1 MRGQSSGRPDNRGRA
16 GPETAAVS
24 RGPILT
30 NHSGHTKTDEEKQR
44 MSDETNDRGARWR
57 TGSSARS
64 PRARRPW
71 RGRRRGRWTMPRGNI
86 RARLERLRERVG
98 PPEGPGDIEARER
111 ALRALETIRRLILKR
126 GDEIGRGYGE
136 RVGRGEE
143 HLPALVDAKRDAL
156 GKTEEGRE
164 AGAVAYALEDRTG
177 EGGS

>member
-1 MRGQSSGRPDNRGRA
+1 
-16 GPETAAVS
+16 
-24 RGPILT
+24 
-30 NHSGHTKTDEEKQR
+30 
-44 MSDETNDRGARWR
+44 
-57 TGSSARS
+57 
-64 PRARRPW
+64 
-71 RGRRRGRWTMPRGNI
+71 MPRGNI

-98 PPEGPGDIEARER
+98 PPEGPGDIEAQER

-177 EGGS
+177 EGVS

>member
-1 MRGQSSGRPDNRGRA
+1 MADGLERA
-16 GPETAAVS
+16 EPPGKKTVAGAASWEV
-24 RGPILT
+24 
-30 NHSGHTKTDEEKQR
+30 D
-44 MSDETNDRGARWR
+44 A
-57 TGSSARS
+57 
-64 PRARRPW
+64 
-71 RGRRRGRWTMPRGNI
+71 MPRGNI

-111 ALRALETIRRLILKR
+111 ALRALETIRRLILER